1 MQLCCFDVVM
11 FHYDQLNTMTLANI
25 FHQVCLESLINE

>member
-11 FHYDQLNTMTLANI
+11 FHDYQLNTMTLANI
-25 FHQVCLESLINE
+25 FHQSVWKV